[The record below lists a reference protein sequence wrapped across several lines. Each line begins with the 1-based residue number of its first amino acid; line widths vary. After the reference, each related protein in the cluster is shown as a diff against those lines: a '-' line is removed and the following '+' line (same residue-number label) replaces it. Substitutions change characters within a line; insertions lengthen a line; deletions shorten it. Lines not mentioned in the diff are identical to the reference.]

1 MEYEKI
7 INLLD
12 NTPNQ
17 PTKFRTKNWVEIN
30 NDARGTYNNDSHIKF
45 KTSVLESS
53 LYDYSDM
60 DILVKGTMTIS
71 AVRPP
76 AENPNNND
84 EKVVFKNCAPFTD
97 FISEINNIY
106 IDNTKDIDVVM
117 SMYNLIEY
125 SDNYSKTSERLWQY
139 HRDEPA
145 LSFNWW

>member
-139 HRDEPA
+139 HRDELA